1 MVNKDKKSIKVS
13 IVEENI
19 NILDKYKE
27 LDEKCDQVI
36 QKIRKKRIK
45 KVA

>member
-1 MVNKDKKSIKVS
+1 MRTKEKTKMSNVDDN
-13 IVEENI
+13 EL
-19 NILDKYKE
+19 NILDRYKE

-36 QKIRKKRIK
+36 KKIRKKRIK